1 MASSERVNEEPSWRL
16 GWRVDRDLPLPSSTR
31 DPRGRNGDEQF
42 AAMFA
47 GSASDGGSA
56 VDVWKAGMC

>member
-1 MASSERVNEEPSWRL
+1 MREPSVCRL
-16 GWRVDRDLPLPSSTR
+16 GSFRWKVYCPSWNR
-31 DPRGRNGDEQF
+31 DPRGRNGDVQF

-47 GSASDGGSA
+47 GSGSDGGSA

>member
-1 MASSERVNEEPSWRL
+1 MAGPAWN
-16 GWRVDRDLPLPSSTR
+16 RDA
-31 DPRGRNGDEQF
+31 RGRNGDEQF